1 MDTIYIYIYIYIAL
15 LIRLGRGSLVPGT
28 KVNAEQKANQA
39 GPAGSEGC
47 PSHQEIPKGDVK
59 TERRIFKG
67 RSFVFFTLWLFNMEM
82 ENGPFIDG
90 LPIKNLVI

>member
-1 MDTIYIYIYIYIAL
+1 MDTIYIYLYIYIAL

-47 PSHQEIPKGDVK
+47 PSHQEIPKGDV
-59 TERRIFKG
+59 FKRG
-67 RSFVFFTLWLFNMEM
+67 ASSKVGTLW
-82 ENGPFIDG
+82 
-90 LPIKNLVI
+90 

>member
-1 MDTIYIYIYIYIAL
+1 MYIYIAL
-15 LIRLGRGSLVPGT
+15 LIRLGRGSLVPFQ
-28 KVNAEQKANQA
+28 VNAEQKANQA

-67 RSFVFFTLWLFNMEM
+67 RY
-82 ENGPFIDG
+82 P
-90 LPIKNLVI
+90 LVI